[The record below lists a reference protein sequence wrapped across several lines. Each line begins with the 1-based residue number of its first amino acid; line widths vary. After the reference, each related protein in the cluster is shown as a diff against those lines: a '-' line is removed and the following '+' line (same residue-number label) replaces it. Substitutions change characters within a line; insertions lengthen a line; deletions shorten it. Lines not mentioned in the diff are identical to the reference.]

1 MKIIKELIPYIL
13 IIVVVMLIRT
23 FVATPIIVQG
33 SSMNPT
39 LDGNEIMMLKK
50 YDNDYER
57 FDIVVVDKSVEGDN
71 IIKRII
77 GLPGE
82 TISYSDDIL
91 YINNKAM
98 EDPYKIGITGAFS
111 QVTLGE
117 DEYFLMGDN
126 RTVSLD
132 SRVLGAIKKDKLE
145 GTVDFIVFPFN
156 KFGKVKYD

>member
-82 TISYSDDIL
+82 TISYSDDVL
-91 YINNKAM
+91 YINNKSM
-98 EDPYKIGITGAFS
+98 EDPYKIGITGAFP
-111 QVTLGE
+111 QITLGE

-132 SRVLGAIKKDKLE
+132 SRVLGPIKEKELE